1 MRSRNRRGRD
11 EGIAMVVAIA
21 LMGIVS
27 ILVVTLAA
35 LAIHQ
40 AQASGRDR
48 QRSSAV
54 MTAEGVVDT
63 LLAKIQSSAPGD
75 LPCGTLTDE
84 AVTVVSD
91 TMTTT
96 PTVTYYDAAG
106 QPVDCANVATTELAQ
121 AAISATTV
129 SDPIV
134 GQAPARRTI
143 ETLLRLQPTY
153 DNGLDKAIFGDG
165 GVTLANKADIY
176 GQDGQPNAD
185 VYTNGNV
192 ACNNNQHY
200 YGSIFAQGTVSM
212 SNTCTVEVDVEAKG
226 GITATNPGVT
236 INGRALASAGSIDLG
251 PASLGQQAR
260 ASGSVTGNVC
270 STPGKCFSGVS
281 VPAPPQLDFPI
292 LNWDAYTTWTA
303 NGFTNVVTIPSGEYT
318 CGWWNGRKLTGSDG
332 KDHQLNGKVDGA
344 GAWIFENGWKL
355 SGPTILLDSCSQGVS
370 LQGVGIELNDSFAI
384 FAKGGVTFSG
394 NTLITSTTAE
404 SHNLYLIQPY
414 DSVSYHPCT
423 SDGIALDNQVTVD
436 STIDTLLYSPCN
448 IRKANLTTHYGQIY
462 AGGVAKIDN
471 QLTMYYQ
478 PLPVWGLLTASS
490 TVESYSVEILYT
502 RENQ

>member
-1 MRSRNRRGRD
+1 MRTRNLREND

-27 ILVVTLAA
+27 ILVVTLAV

-63 LLAKIQSSAPGD
+63 LVAAIQSSAPAD

-84 AVTVVSD
+84 QVTVVSD
-91 TMTTT
+91 TLTSS
-96 PTVTYYDAAG
+96 PTVTYFDAAG
-106 QPVDCANVATTELAQ
+106 NPVDCGALATTQLAS
-121 AAISATTV
+121 ASVSATTV

-134 GQAPARRTI
+134 GQAPARRTV
-143 ETLLRLQPTY
+143 ETLLRLDATY
-153 DNGLDKAIFGDG
+153 ENGLNKAIFGDG

-192 ACNNNQHY
+192 ICNNHQHY
-200 YGSIFAQGTVSM
+200 YGSIYAQGYVSM
-212 SNTCTVEVDVEAKG
+212 ANTCTIEVDVQAAG
-226 GITATNPGVT
+226 NITATNPGVS
-236 INGRALASAGSIDLG
+236 INGRALSSNGSIDLG

-270 STPGKCFSGVS
+270 STPGKCFPGVS
-281 VPAPPQLDFPI
+281 VAPPPYQAFPEI
-292 LNWDAYTTWTA
+292 DWADYTAWVSD
-303 NGFTNVVTIPSGEYT
+303 GFSNVVTISGSQ
-318 CGWWNGRKLTGSDG
+318 CGMYSEPG
-332 KDHQLNGKVDGA
+332 KLNGKVDAA
-344 GAWIFENGWKL
+344 GKWLYENGETL
-355 SGPTILLDSCSQGVS
+355 PGDTVLLVDCPSQPVK
-370 LQGVGIELNDSFAI
+370 LQGVGITINHNLAI
-384 FAKGGVTFSG
+384 FSKGGVNFAG
-394 NTLITSTTAE
+394 NTLITSASSE
-404 SHNLYLIQPY
+404 PHNLYLIQPY
-414 DSVSYHPCT
+414 DAVSTHPCT

-436 STIDTLLYSPCN
+436 STINSLLYSPCT

-462 AGGVAKIDN
+462 AGGIAQIDN
-471 QLTMYYQ
+471 QLTMYYE
-478 PLPVWGLLTASS
+478 PLPVPGGLLLGGAGA
-490 TVESYSVEILYT
+490 TVKSYSVEILYT
-502 RENQ
+502 RENK